1 MSAQD
6 ADPVAPDV
14 AVRRADIVD
23 ASALARLFEEMR
35 AENGRPGSDDDFA
48 GDLARWMETDCV
60 RHLTW
65 VAELAG
71 SPVLI

>member
-1 MSAQD
+1 
-6 ADPVAPDV
+6 
-14 AVRRADIVD
+14 
-23 ASALARLFEEMR
+23 MR